1 MKFENFQGVLCGILA
16 AVTYGANPLF
26 ALPLYQ
32 RGLTTTSVLF
42 YRFALAL
49 ALLGGWMLFRREP
62 FRPNHPRQLLPLGLN
77 GVFLGCS
84 SLFLFLS
91 FHHLDV
97 GIAATILFVYPVLV
111 CAIMY
116 LGFGVR
122 QGWST
127 LLGMGLALA
136 GIGLLAPSGG
146 SGRFSLLGLVFAL
159 LSALAFALY
168 MVLLKV
174 SSLRTLPAAT
184 QTFYAMG
191 GGLVF
196 FLITLRFGTEL
207 QQLPDLFSFGCA
219 LGLALLPS
227 CLSFLLIAVAI
238 RDLGPTKTAIL
249 GALEPVT
256 ALCFGILIFGETL
269 TLRQSL
275 GVLVILASV
284 TLVAAGRGPT
294 AGRSGGRRT

>member
-127 LLGMGLALA
+127 LLGMGLLW
-136 GIGLLAPSGG
+136 PE
-146 SGRFSLLGLVFAL
+146 
-159 LSALAFALY
+159 SACSRRAVAADA
-168 MVLLKV
+168 
-174 SSLRTLPAAT
+174 SACSDWSLRCCRPW
-184 QTFYAMG
+184 
-191 GGLVF
+191 
-196 FLITLRFGTEL
+196 
-207 QQLPDLFSFGCA
+207 
-219 LGLALLPS
+219 PS
-227 CLSFLLIAVAI
+227 PSIWC
-238 RDLGPTKTAIL
+238 
-249 GALEPVT
+249 
-256 ALCFGILIFGETL
+256 C
-269 TLRQSL
+269 
-275 GVLVILASV
+275 
-284 TLVAAGRGPT
+284 
-294 AGRSGGRRT
+294 